1 MMQLPL
7 DETIVPLILCN
18 NIDDITWA
26 LEKMFVHHSE
36 RYNPIHYCICIKV
49 YHLPLTHQQETKAL
63 ARLEYIWE
71 DFIRPWVEDFKI
83 ETGHQI
89 YSEGRCGGYLY
100 VDQVGEILEG
110 DEDPEDLRDRLE
122 ILVKFHKDWQAL
134 LGDIKAYLNRTRLRK
149 DDNS

>member
-1 MMQLPL
+1 MQLPL

-26 LEKMFVHHSE
+26 LGKMFVQHSD
-36 RYNPIHYCICIKV
+36 RFRPPHYCICIKV
-49 YHLPLTHQQETKAL
+49 FHLSLTYHQEMKAL
-63 ARLEYIWE
+63 ARLESIWDE
-71 DFIRPWVEDFKI
+71 FINPWIADFKA
-83 ETGHQI
+83 ETSYQI
-89 YSEGRCGGYLY
+89 YTEGRSGGYMY
-100 VDQVGEILEG
+100 VDKAGETLEG